1 MPSWIL
7 FLKWLGQNMKPHK
20 IILIRHGESEGNAD
34 RSNYETIPDFALTL
48 TTHGKT
54 QAVLAGEEIKS
65 IIGTESVYA
74 YISPYIRTK
83 QTFDAI
89 QSVISRNIHKSIEDP
104 RLREL
109 DWGHL
114 RHPDDNEEIIH
125 ERNEFS
131 TFYYRI
137 KDGESGAD
145 VYDRIS
151 GFLETLYRD
160 FNKPGYPENA
170 LIVTHGMTLR
180 IFLMRWFHWSIEK
193 FENLRNPENGQIV
206 VMEKDT
212 DDNYKII
219 TQLERRK

>member
-1 MPSWIL
+1 
-7 FLKWLGQNMKPHK
+7 MKPHK
-20 IILIRHGESEGNAD
+20 IILIRHGESVGNAD
-34 RSNYETIPDFALTL
+34 RNNYETIPDFALNL
-48 TTHGKT
+48 TAHGKT

-74 YISPYIRTK
+74 YISPYIRTR

-114 RHPDDNEEIIH
+114 RHPDDNEEIIR

-151 GFLETLYRD
+151 VFLETMYRD
-160 FNKPGYPENA
+160 FNKPGYPKNT

-180 IFLMRWFHWSIEK
+180 IFLTRWFHWSIEE

-206 VMEKDT
+206 VMEKDA